1 VTKNGKTSGWQDA
14 VIRDYARRMIKNP
27 GSFAF
32 VSMADSCIRAGRA
45 KMALEVLDKGL
56 RFHPELNAAH
66 TQKGRALMALGRF
79 SEAKRSLGYA
89 IQNSAQNV
97 LARKLL
103 ARLYLETG
111 EPAKGMALL
120 DEIRR
125 LWPDHEPPQKLCGEL
140 RAAIEKEREER
151 DGDYREEREQPDTG
165 QREAR
170 ETLERWLGN
179 ANKMM
184 VRG

>member
-1 VTKNGKTSGWQDA
+1 MMMNDP
-14 VIRDYARRMIKNP
+14 R
-27 GSFAF
+27 SFAF
-32 VSMADSCIRAGRA
+32 VSMADTCLRAGRA
-45 KMALEVLDKGL
+45 KMALEVLEKGL

-66 TQKGRALMALGRF
+66 AQKGRALMALGRF
-79 SEAKRSLGYA
+79 AEAKQSLGYA

-125 LWPDHEPPQKLCGEL
+125 LWPDHEPPIKLHDEL
-140 RAAIEKEREER
+140 RGAIEKERAKR
-151 DGDYREEREQPDTG
+151 DRDYREERERPDDG

-179 ANKMM
+179 AKKMM